1 MKENDTTIHT
11 EDSTNYDLKSE
22 AVERLVQAQAGEAEE
37 YSQEELN
44 QYTTHKGF
52 KIPDGVKIP
61 FIKAWFAGAV
71 CFFFLW
77 GLGNY
82 LNGML
87 DMLFVLAIALG
98 MVTDLLVNNS
108 LRFLEKTPG
117 ANDKWMLFPKKG
129 MLSMVLNLVY
139 SGVIVLCV
147 YMTYNLI
154 NYAIISL
161 TGVQDQVPLGVEPVL
176 FGVLCMGYDI
186 LFIGIKRLL
195 LGMLRDAKAAAA
207 ASDGRS

>member
-1 MKENDTTIHT
+1 MKENETAIHT

-22 AVERLVQAQAGEAEE
+22 AVERLVQAQSGEAEE

-44 QYTTHKGF
+44 QYTTNKGF

-77 GLGNY
+77 GLGTY
-82 LNGML
+82 LNSML
-87 DMLFVLAIALG
+87 DMLFVVAIALG
-98 MVTDLLVNNS
+98 MVTDLLVNNA

-117 ANDKWMLFPKKG
+117 DYDKWMLFPKKG

-139 SGVIVLCV
+139 SGVIVYCV
-147 YMTYNLI
+147 YMTYNLM
-154 NYAIISL
+154 NYAIISI
-161 TGVQDQVPLGVEPVL
+161 TGIQDQVPIGVEPVL
-176 FGVLCMGYDI
+176 FGVLCMGYDM

-195 LGMLRDAKAAAA
+195 FGMLRDAKAAAA
-207 ASDGRS
+207 APDGRS